1 MSGTPNPLQERRQGA
16 CYAISRGLS
25 ERRACVLVNL
35 GRSTARYASRDPDG
49 RMDADL
55 VEQIRTVQA
64 KYSRFGVRRVW
75 ATLRRQGRAVNHKR
89 VQRVMR
95 QYQLVVVRRRKSK
108 RIRSGASVPCQ
119 AEYPNHVWTIDFQE
133 DALLSGRKV
142 RILNVLDEFTR
153 EWLAVWV
160 GGNASARIVANT
172 LLALFADRGVPPAFL
187 RSDNGGEFIAQ
198 EVQQLLANAGSA
210 PWYIEPGSPW
220 QNPFVE
226 SFHSRLRDEFLNRE
240 AFNTVSEFQVRIE
253 ACRRSYNDERPHSSL
268 GYQTPTEFR
277 LAWERAQCYNG
288 GAPER
293 QQEGGSPTPQQP
305 GC

>member
-1 MSGTPNPLQERRQGA
+1 
-16 CYAISRGLS
+16 
-25 ERRACVLVNL
+25 
-35 GRSTARYASRDPDG
+35 
-49 RMDADL
+49 MDADL
-55 VEQIRTVQA
+55 VEQIQLVQA
-64 KYSRFGVRRVW
+64 KHSRFGVRRVW

-95 QYQLVVVRRRKSK
+95 QYQLVIARHRKSK
-108 RIRSGASVPCQ
+108 RIRSGASVPCA

-133 DALLSGRKV
+133 DSLLGGGKV

-160 GGNASARIVANT
+160 GRAASARVVADT
-172 LLALFADRGVPPAFL
+172 LLALFADRGVPAFL
-187 RSDNGGEFIAQ
+187 RSDNGGEFIAH
-198 EVQQLLANAGSA
+198 EVKQLLTKAGSA

-240 AFNTVSEFQVRIE
+240 AFNTVREFRVRID
-253 ACRRSYNDERPHSSL
+253 ACRRGYNEERPHSSL

-277 LAWERAQCYNG
+277 LAWERAQSCNG
-288 GAPER
+288 GATAR
-293 QQEGGSPTPQQP
+293 QQEGGSPAPQQP